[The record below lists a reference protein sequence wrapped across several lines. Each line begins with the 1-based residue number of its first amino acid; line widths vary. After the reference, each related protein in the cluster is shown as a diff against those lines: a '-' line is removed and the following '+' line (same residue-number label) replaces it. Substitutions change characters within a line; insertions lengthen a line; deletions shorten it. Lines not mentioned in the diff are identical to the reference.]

1 VSVAGPGFWMYEQS
15 GVLRPVV
22 EAYLEGRHLTARDVA
37 VMRDY
42 LRQWIA
48 APLYRGEDVDAL
60 RASVDGIMS
69 RADLERWLDRAI
81 DAGVDPL

>member
-1 VSVAGPGFWMYEQS
+1 VSVAGPGYWMNEQS
-15 GVLRPVV
+15 GVLRPVM

-37 VMRDY
+37 VMRGY

-48 APLYRGEDVDAL
+48 APLYRGEEVDAL

-69 RADLERWLDRAI
+69 PADITRWLDRAF
-81 DAGVDPL
+81 DAGVDLL